1 MLSLKELCRAIDA
14 GDLTIEA
21 ALARQREAIDRLD
34 PGIGAFVHRPGHL
47 LPARAAGP
55 LAGIAVGVKDII
67 DTADLPTEMGCPAIY
82 GGWRPRADA
91 AIVTML
97 KAAGG
102 TVAGKTATTPFAFID
117 PAGTRNPH
125 SPHHTPG
132 GSSSGS
138 AAAVAAGMVPLAI
151 GTQTGGSV
159 IRPAAFCGVAAIK
172 PSFRLLP
179 TVGVKTFSWAL
190 DTVGLFAASVPDVA
204 FGLAALSGRDV
215 TPGDDPGTLRIAIV
229 RQRFMAPADDEAEEA
244 LSLAARLLDRA
255 GALVREFELP
265 PAVADA
271 HAVHPTLQNFEARH
285 ALGWE
290 WREHRAELPPLL
302 RQALDTAQQI
312 SIDDY
317 DDARR
322 RSRRGRLA
330 LKDVFAERDC
340 DVLLTFSAPGPAPA
354 RSGTGDPRFNRLF
367 TILGTPAV
375 NVPVPTQGLPLGLQ
389 MVAPFGRDSAAL
401 AAGALL
407 ERCYRQSDV
416 ASRSR

>member
-1 MLSLKELCRAIDA
+1 MLSLIELCRAVA
-14 GDLTIEA
+14 SGELTPEA
-21 ALARQREAIDRLD
+21 ALVRQQEAIERRD
-34 PGIGAFVHRPGHL
+34 PAIGAFVHRPERL
-47 LPARAAGP
+47 LPGRDGGP

-91 AIVTML
+91 AIVSML
-97 KAAGG
+97 KTAGG
-102 TVAGKTATTPFAFID
+102 VVAGKTATTPFAFVD

-151 GTQTGGSV
+151 GTQTGGSI
-159 IRPAAFCGVAAIK
+159 IRPAAFCGVVGLK

-190 DTVGLFAASVPDVA
+190 DTVGLFAASVADVA
-204 FGLAALSGRDV
+204 FGLAALTRRDLALRE
-215 TPGDDPGTLRIAIV
+215 DPGTLRIAIV
-229 RQRFMAPADDEAEEA
+229 RQRFMTPAEDEAEEA
-244 LSLAARLLDRA
+244 LSRAARRLEAA
-255 GALVREFELP
+255 GARVSAFELP

-285 ALGWE
+285 ALAWE
-290 WREHRAELPPLL
+290 WREHRADLPPLL
-302 RQALDTAQQI
+302 GQALDAAQEIGTA
-312 SIDDY
+312 DY

-330 LKDVFAERDC
+330 LKDVFAESGC
-340 DVLLTFSAPGPAPA
+340 DALLTFSAPGPAPA

-375 NVPVPTQGLPLGLQ
+375 NVPVPTDGLPIGLQ
-389 MVAPFGRDSAAL
+389 VVAPFGRDSAAL
-401 AAGALL
+401 AAAALL
-407 ERCYRQSDV
+407 ERCFHRGD
-416 ASRSR
+416 ARSS